1 MQVKVDAAKFSLET
15 GKPELSISLE
25 LLPASEIEH
34 GLLVKAL
41 GEQIPSL
48 VVTRADVRDVVKL
61 NISNAPKVKDETIN
75 PSAEAVAPSADEI
88 PDAGSGADDAPAA
101 A

>member
-1 MQVKVDAAKFSLET
+1 M
-15 GKPELSISLE
+15 
-25 LLPASEIEH
+25 
-34 GLLVKAL
+34 
-41 GEQIPSL
+41 
-48 VVTRADVRDVVKL
+48 VVTRADVRGVVKL